1 MASLDGAGMGA
12 QSPIRIAVI
21 GAGVIGITHINILQQ
36 DPRCEVAAI
45 ADPTPAAA
53 ALAAEQGIPYYADY
67 AEMLDKVK
75 PDGAI
80 IATPNALHVP
90 VGLACAA
97 RGVPM
102 LVEKPIAD
110 SVEAS
115 ETLIAAAERAGVPLL
130 VGHYRRFN
138 PITQKAREV
147 VQSGKI
153 GKLTAVTGLYLL
165 QKPDSYFDIPWR
177 KAAGGG
183 PVLINLIHAID
194 DLRFICGEVETVQAA
209 CANSARGFAV
219 EDTAAVILRFQSGAL
234 ATLTLSDVV
243 ATPWAWEFTAS
254 ENPFFPKQD
263 ENNYYFAGT
272 GGGLALPKM
281 ELWSYQGEKGWGAP
295 LSRDKID
302 VRAADPFI
310 RQMEHFCRV
319 IRGTE
324 KPFITGADATRTLA
338 TTLAVKKAAET
349 GLPVKP

>member
-1 MASLDGAGMGA
+1 MDSSAEGAGA
-12 QSPIRIAVI
+12 PLRIAVI
-21 GAGVIGITHINILQQ
+21 GAGVIGLTHIEIIRENPL
-36 DPRCEVAAI
+36 CEVAAI
-45 ADPTPAAA
+45 VDPTPAAA
-53 ALAAEQGIPYYADY
+53 TLAAERGIAYFADY
-67 AEMLDKVK
+67 GEMLDRVR

-90 VGLACAA
+90 VGLACAE

-102 LVEKPIAD
+102 LVEKPVAD

-115 ETLIAAAERAGVPLL
+115 QTLIDAAERAGVPLL
-130 VGHYRRFN
+130 VGHYRRHN

-147 VQSGKI
+147 VQSGRI
-153 GKLTAVTGLYLL
+153 GKLTAVTGMYLL

-177 KAAGGG
+177 RAAGGG

-194 DLRFICGEVETVQAA
+194 DLRFICDEVEMVQAA

-219 EDTAAVILRFQSGAL
+219 EDTAAVILHFRNGAL
-234 ATLTLSDVV
+234 ATLTLSDAV

-272 GGGLALPKM
+272 EGGLALPRM

-295 LSRDKID
+295 LSRHKID
-302 VRAADPFI
+302 VRPADPFI
-310 RQMEHFCRV
+310 RQLEHFCQV
-319 IRGTE
+319 IQGE
-324 KPFITGADATRTLA
+324 QKPFVTGADATRTLA
-338 TTLAVKKAAET
+338 VTLAVKKAAEA
-349 GLPVKP
+349 GCCVRLN